1 MKQTEQR
8 KVIKRYMVKMSWH
21 KRVQGAT
28 IITPEFTIK
37 ILKARRA
44 WRNELQALKNR
55 KYQPRLLYPGK
66 YSIIINGVIKQPTI
80 KSNMNNILK
89 SSLIHGA
96 RKKKSP
102 ILGI

>member
-44 WRNELQALKNR
+44 WRNEL
-55 KYQPRLLYPGK
+55 
-66 YSIIINGVIKQPTI
+66 
-80 KSNMNNILK
+80 
-89 SSLIHGA
+89 
-96 RKKKSP
+96 
-102 ILGI
+102 